1 MKPFQRI
8 LMATDFS
15 EASIPAWNRA
25 LSLAVENAATLFV
38 VHAYEPPN
46 AVQAAMVAPGVYE
59 EWNENLRTGAAKK
72 LDVLVAEARKLGLQ
86 AHRGVAA
93 GRTDEA
99 IVKTAEELDV
109 DLIVMGTHGR
119 TGAARMFLGSVAAR
133 VMATAPCAVL
143 TVRLPEKPKLEKI
156 AVGA

>member
-25 LSLAVENAATLFV
+25 LSLATENGAALFV

-46 AVQAAMVAPGVYE
+46 MVQASMVAPGVYD
-59 EWNENLRTGAAKK
+59 EWNQNVRAGAEKK
-72 LDVLVAEARKLGLQ
+72 LDLLVAEAGKLNVEARRTL
-86 AHRGVAA
+86 AA
-93 GRTDEA
+93 GHADEA
-99 IVKTAEELDV
+99 IVKTAEDLEA

-119 TGAARMFLGSVAAR
+119 KGASRMFLGSVAAR
-133 VMATAPCAVL
+133 VMASAPCAVL
-143 TVRLPEKPKLEKI
+143 TVRLPAKPKLEKV
-156 AVGA
+156 AVSA

>member
-8 LMATDFS
+8 LVATDFS

-25 LSLAVENAATLFV
+25 LSLAAENAGSLFV

-46 AVQAAMVAPGVYE
+46 AAQATMVGPGVYE
-59 EWNENLRTGAAKK
+59 EWNQNLRTGAEKK
-72 LDVLVAEARKLGLQ
+72 LDVLVAEARKSGVQ

-93 GRTDEA
+93 GRVDEA
-99 IVKTAEELDV
+99 IVKTAEELDI

-119 TGAARMFLGSVAAR
+119 TGASLMFLGSVAAR

-143 TVRLPEKPKLEKI
+143 TVRLPETPRLEKI

>member
-25 LSLAVENAATLFV
+25 VSLAAENAATLFV

-46 AVQAAMVAPGVYE
+46 AAQATMVGPGVYE
-59 EWNENLRTGAAKK
+59 EWSQNLRSGAEKK

-86 AHRGVAA
+86 AQRGVAV
-93 GRTDEA
+93 GHVDEA
-99 IVKTAEELDV
+99 IVKTAEDLDI

-119 TGAARMFLGSVAAR
+119 RGASLMFLGSVAAR

-143 TVRLPEKPKLEKI
+143 TVRLPEMPRLEKI

>member
-25 LSLAVENAATLFV
+25 LSLATENAAALFV

-46 AVQAAMVAPGVYE
+46 AVQASMVAPGVYE
-59 EWNENLRTGAAKK
+59 EWSQNLRAGAEQK
-72 LDVLVAEARKLGLQ
+72 LDLLVAEARKLGLQ
-86 AHRGVAA
+86 AHRSVAA
-93 GRTDEA
+93 GHVDEA
-99 IVKTAEELDV
+99 IIKTAQELDA

-119 TGAARMFLGSVAAR
+119 KGASRMFLGSVAAR

-143 TVRLPEKPKLEKI
+143 TVRLPERPKLEKV

>member
-1 MKPFQRI
+1 MKPFERI

-15 EASIPAWNRA
+15 EASIPAWKRA
-25 LSLAVENAATLFV
+25 LSLAAENAATLFV
-38 VHAYEPPN
+38 VHAYELPN
-46 AVQAAMVAPGVYE
+46 AAQATMVAPGVYE
-59 EWNENLRTGAAKK
+59 EWNENLRTGAAQK
-72 LDVLVAEARKLGLQ
+72 LDVLVAEARKLGLE

-93 GRTDEA
+93 GHADEA
-99 IVKTAEELDV
+99 IVKTAEDLDA

-119 TGAARMFLGSVAAR
+119 TGAARIFLGSVAAR

-143 TVRLPEKPKLEKI
+143 TVRLPEKPKLQKI